1 VKEVLTVRFP
11 NLGENDV
18 IIPGTARLAF
28 NITLNSSTDVNRTV
42 VNNPGRAIA
51 KKISVELEGQ
61 EVMSLDDAYIYLCCR
76 DL

>member
-18 IIPGTARLAF
+18 IIAGTARLAF
-28 NITLNSSTDVNRTV
+28 NITLNSSTDANRTV